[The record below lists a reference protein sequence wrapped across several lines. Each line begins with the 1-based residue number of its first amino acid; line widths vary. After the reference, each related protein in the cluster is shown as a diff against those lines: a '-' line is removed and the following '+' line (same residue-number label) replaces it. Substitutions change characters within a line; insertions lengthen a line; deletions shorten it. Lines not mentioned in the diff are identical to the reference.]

1 MVRPLIYKVVTKSSI
16 IVVLALLWNYVVN
29 TSSHMSIRKDAFF
42 VIGLIWMM
50 FAWFQYLKLDGYTVQ
65 YVFKD
70 KRKRKEKKHIQK
82 DIADFVDEKIIS
94 FEELEDEE
102 KVVVNLL
109 SNLISGLIFVLISL
123 I

>member
-1 MVRPLIYKVVTKSSI
+1 MINKIREIFKSYMVRPLIYKVVTKSSI

-70 KRKRKEKKHIQK
+70 KRKRKENNR
-82 DIADFVDEKIIS
+82 AFYYPRS
-94 FEELEDEE
+94 
-102 KVVVNLL
+102 
-109 SNLISGLIFVLISL
+109 
-123 I
+123 